1 MFLEAE
7 IKYLL
12 NAGLANPSYS
22 SWASPCILVAKP
34 DKTYRFCTDY
44 IK

>member
-7 IKYLL
+7 VKYLL

-22 SWASPCILVAKP
+22 SWASPCILLQSQIRRIGFALI
-34 DKTYRFCTDY
+34 T
-44 IK
+44 